1 MSTSDAVVDS
11 SLHGTDAGLEDL
23 ELVTEETSADLNV
36 LECANH
42 QPQGKPRCTRDPYS
56 YGLVRM
62 VQPLVSFA
70 MLNIESSIENRV

>member
-1 MSTSDAVVDS
+1 MSTLDAVIDS

-42 QPQGKPRCTRDPYS
+42 QPQGKPRCTPMFLQSFHFLTCMRVMKCALRI
-56 YGLVRM
+56 GLD
-62 VQPLVSFA
+62 
-70 MLNIESSIENRV
+70 